1 MSVISRSN
9 PISVCAWNVCL
20 FAGLPIYRSGL
31 PFSKTSTKAMS
42 LSFTPSMSSQPW
54 AFWTSQKV
62 WTICHCWQALA
73 APTIIGMSGEARR
86 LTWGRSAQVCSE
98 MLHTLSNSTNSHFR
112 SVSVSKFPNLF
123 LLAGPNTLPSSNS
136 TLRGIECSIVYIT
149 RVLRGLWARNPSQQS
164 QARLEIAP
172 SPSAQAM
179 FNAELQRKMRALVY
193 TQQVN
198 TWYIGK
204 DSGKNTLIWPGTQI
218 SFWFS
223 RCVRPVKW
231 SDWVISR

>member
-1 MSVISRSN
+1 
-9 PISVCAWNVCL
+9 
-20 FAGLPIYRSGL
+20 
-31 PFSKTSTKAMS
+31 
-42 LSFTPSMSSQPW
+42 
-54 AFWTSQKV
+54 
-62 WTICHCWQALA
+62 
-73 APTIIGMSGEARR
+73 
-86 LTWGRSAQVCSE
+86 
-98 MLHTLSNSTNSHFR
+98 
-112 SVSVSKFPNLF
+112 
-123 LLAGPNTLPSSNS
+123 
-136 TLRGIECSIVYIT
+136 
-149 RVLRGLWARNPSQQS
+149 
-164 QARLEIAP
+164 
-172 SPSAQAM
+172 M